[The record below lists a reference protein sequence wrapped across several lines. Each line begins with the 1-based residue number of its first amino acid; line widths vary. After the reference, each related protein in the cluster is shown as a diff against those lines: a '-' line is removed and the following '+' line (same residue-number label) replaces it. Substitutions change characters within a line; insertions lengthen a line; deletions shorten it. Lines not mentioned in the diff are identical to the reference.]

1 MTMKATEVRG
11 LSIEEVQERI
21 REEEEQLAELKFRHA
36 IAQLEN
42 PMLLREK
49 RHFLARLKTILKEQ
63 AVEDKNE

>member
-1 MTMKATEVRG
+1 MSMKAPDVRA
-11 LSIEEVQERI
+11 LSIQEVQERI

-49 RHFLARLKTILKEQ
+49 RRFLARLKTILKEQ
-63 AVEDKNE
+63 VDPNNHE

>member
-1 MTMKATEVRG
+1 MSMKAPDVRA
-11 LSIEEVQERI
+11 LSIQEVQERI

-49 RHFLARLKTILKEQ
+49 RRFLARLKTILKEQ
-63 AVEDKNE
+63 VDPNTHE